1 MDLYTLVGNLQALGF
16 FDVVLPFTLFFAI
29 TYAVLVQFGIFQVKK
44 SASDT
49 TGLDSPAIPA
59 VISICVA
66 FFAVAYTPY
75 GMAFGP
81 YLAEIFGKAGT
92 LMASMLVFIILLG
105 MSGIGFD
112 KGGLGDVIKNKY
124 IIWSLLLIA
133 VVIYLTTGATG
144 SGVVYSNLFRG
155 WNSET
160 MGTMMLL
167 ALVGSAI
174 WFVTK
179 TKGSGEGSS
188 GDTVTKAEEKKGS
201 E

>member
-1 MDLYTLVGNLQALGF
+1 MLMGNLQALGF

-44 SASDT
+44 NASDT

-59 VISICVA
+59 VISVCVA

-105 MSGIGFD
+105 MSGVGFD
-112 KGGLGDVIKNKY
+112 EGGLGDVIKSKY
-124 IIWSLLLIA
+124 IIWSMVLFA
-133 VVIYLTTGATG
+133 VAIYMTTGATG
-144 SGVVYSNLFRG
+144 FGVNYNNLFRG

-160 MGTMMLL
+160 MGTLMLL

-174 WFVTK
+174 WFVVNP
-179 TKGSGEGSS
+179 KGSGGNGGNNNSTK
-188 GDTVTKAEEKKGS
+188 DTTAKPEEEPK
-201 E
+201 